1 MPATYRLFID
11 WLDNGFTD
19 TADNVTARTLDQRQ
33 PVSVRYGRD
42 QARQFA
48 PISPG
53 EAGFM
58 LDNRSRDYSP
68 ENSSSPIA
76 GFVAPGRRVQLEAT
90 NGATTTVVYTG
101 YLDNLEIK
109 PGLNDRSM
117 PAGCIDALG
126 RMRGVQVST
135 PLYQAVKTGE
145 AIGYLLDAIGWP
157 ADARDLD
164 AGVSVLPFWW
174 LDGTDAFDA
183 LMALADSE
191 GPAALIT
198 VDGQGRI
205 AFRDRHHRLTRTQS
219 LNVQSTW
226 RSSGI
231 EPCVSDP
238 VTYNHGWAEIVNSV
252 SADVQLR
259 TIAVSASQVW
269 SSQGLITVPAGT
281 PVTVTAQ
288 ASSPFVGAIT
298 PAVGTDYTVASGAVS
313 VGISRTSGQSTVITL
328 TSAGGAVVQDL
339 SLRAQAITSTTVTV
353 TVEDAPSIAR
363 YGRRS
368 LSDGRLPTWTNPYD
382 TLAILQLIVGR
393 RAERLPT
400 VTVTMRGTGSPLR
413 LAECLG
419 RNLSDRVH
427 LTESLTGLDADCFIE
442 QISHTISQGGLEH
455 VTTFGLEKIPAVVST
470 PFTFD
475 VAGRGFDDG
484 RFAADGVDNPSTMF
498 RFDTAG
504 QGFDQ
509 GLFSY

>member
-1 MPATYRLFID
+1 MPATYRLYVD
-11 WLDNGFTD
+11 WLDNGF
-19 TADNVTARTLDQRQ
+19 ADVADDVTSRTLDQRQ
-33 PVSVRYGRD
+33 PPTVKYGRD
-42 QARQFA
+42 QARQFS
-48 PISPG
+48 PTSPG
-53 EAGFM
+53 EAAFQ

-68 ENSSSPIA
+68 ENTASPIA
-76 GFVAPGRRVQLEAT
+76 GFVAPGRRVKLEAT
-90 NGATTTVVYTG
+90 NAGVTTVVYTG
-101 YLDNLEIK
+101 YLDDLDIR
-109 PGLNDRSM
+109 PGLNERSM

-145 AIGYLLDAIGWP
+145 AVGYLLDAIGWP

-164 AGVSVLPFWW
+164 AGASVLPYWW
-174 LDGTDAFDA
+174 AEGDAFDA
-183 LMALADSE
+183 LMQLVDSE
-191 GPAALIT
+191 GPAALVT

-205 AFRDRHHRLTRTQS
+205 VFRDRHHRLTRTQS
-219 LNVQSTW
+219 LTAQSTW

-231 EPCVSDP
+231 EPVVSDP
-238 VTYNHGWAEIVNSV
+238 VTYNHGWKEIVNAV
-252 SADVQLR
+252 SAEVQLR
-259 TIAVSASQVW
+259 TIAVNASQVW

-288 ASSPFVGAIT
+288 ASSPFIGALT
-298 PAVGTDYTVASGAVS
+298 PVVDTDYTVASGAVT

-339 SLRAQAITSTTVTV
+339 SLRAQPLTSTTVTV
-353 TVEDAPSIAR
+353 AVEDAPSIAR
-363 YGRRS
+363 YGRKS
-368 LSDGRLPTWTNPYD
+368 LADGRLPTWTNPYD

-400 VTVTMRGTGSPLR
+400 ITVTMRGAGSPLR

-427 LTESLTGLDADCFIE
+427 LTESLTGLDSDCFVE
-442 QISHTISQGGLEH
+442 QITHTIGQGGREH
-455 VTTFGLEKIPAVVST
+455 VTTFGLEKIPPVVST

-475 VAGRGFDDG
+475 VAGLGFDDG
-484 RFAADGVDNPSTMF
+484 RFAADGVDNPATMF

-509 GLFSY
+509 GVFSY